1 MARPAIQRT
10 STPTPDLA
18 LGAKG
23 RLGLV
28 TRLFRVE
35 DMRLIVSL
43 LFVVLLIVGALFF
56 FAGRATERP
65 VTQIEKPVELG
76 NLAG

>member
-1 MARPAIQRT
+1 LRSAQVRF
-10 STPTPDLA
+10 
-18 LGAKG
+18 G
-23 RLGLV
+23 RV

-35 DMRLIVSL
+35 DMRFIVSL
-43 LFVVLLIVGALFF
+43 LIVVLVIVGALFF

-76 NLAG
+76 NLAA

>member
-1 MARPAIQRT
+1 
-10 STPTPDLA
+10 
-18 LGAKG
+18 
-23 RLGLV
+23 
-28 TRLFRVE
+28 
-35 DMRLIVSL
+35 MRLIVSL